1 MQRELRSESG
11 FTLIELAVVL
21 VLIGIA
27 AALVLPMGLLK
38 AANSAALD
46 TEAQKLA
53 GTIRLARQK
62 SITQDVPGTTY
73 GVRFENSTN
82 ATSYRLFSRNTAT
95 GSSWT
100 GEEQK
105 LDKHVI
111 IDSAGHVEIVF
122 DNSGNTTDTGIVVL
136 MEVSGNNRTITLEVN
151 SLGTVDIR

>member
-1 MQRELRSESG
+1 MKRELRSESG

-21 VLIGIA
+21 VLIGLA
-27 AALVLPMGLLK
+27 AALVLPLGLSK
-38 AANSAALD
+38 ATNSAALD

-95 GSSWT
+95 GSVWT
-100 GEEQK
+100 GEEQE

-111 IDSAGHVEIVF
+111 IETTDNTEIVF
-122 DNSGNTTDTGIVVL
+122 GNSGDTSDTGIVVL

-151 SLGTVDIR
+151 SLGTVEIQ